1 MAPGALAQ
9 QHQGG
14 REGSLAAGLV
24 IRGGEGPAGTEI
36 PQPPTPGGPPVPMA
50 AQHPQVAD
58 ASITAVKCDC
68 GSNQVAAASHAGHRD
83 VELTISHI
91 CHRTIGSTGSRR
103 RRLLASLLR
112 AQANLDGK
120 LGLGSDAA
128 TVVPARSET
137 KVMMH
142 FDNRADAVAL
152 REAALDKARK
162 NNTKY
167 LRDDLCFGFG
177 LFSWAIKEELR
188 TRAAREF
195 LCITLPQLAIPQT
208 CPSRNARSVS
218 LARQVIAPRV
228 DI

>member
-14 REGSLAAGLV
+14 REGLV

-36 PQPPTPGGPPVPMA
+36 PQPPTPGGPPVPIA

-58 ASITAVKCDC
+58 ASTTAVKYDY
-68 GSNQVAAASHAGHRD
+68 
-83 VELTISHI
+83 
-91 CHRTIGSTGSRR
+91 GSRR
-103 RRLLASLLR
+103 RRLLASLLK

-120 LGLGSDAA
+120 LAA

-152 REAALDKARK
+152 REATLNKARK

-177 LFSWAIKEELR
+177 LFSRAIKEELR
-188 TRAAREF
+188 KPHASFSA
-195 LCITLPQLAIPQT
+195 
-208 CPSRNARSVS
+208 
-218 LARQVIAPRV
+218 
-228 DI
+228 